1 MNYKIINDYELLYMV
16 RENDDASRDI
26 LFEKYLPI
34 IKSIAYEYYQKF
46 KNYGYD
52 YDDFVQEATIAFQKS
67 VINYNE
73 SKDVLFY
80 TFTVLC
86 IRRNLLTFCRN
97 ITNMNKNTSINN
109 FVDLDSCSVVDFS
122 SSVDFF
128 IEDREIES
136 LIRKLILDLSFENG
150 CIFELKLNGFSY
162 REIGSLLSLPSST
175 VEFKNRA
182 AKKKLKFLLEKY
194 CKEKTV

>member
-1 MNYKIINDYELLYMV
+1 MV
-16 RENDDASRDI
+16 RENDDNSQDI

-52 YDDFVQEATIAFQKS
+52 YEDFVQEATIAFQKS
-67 VINYNE
+67 VISYDE
-73 SKDVLFY
+73 SKDTLFY
-80 TFTVLC
+80 TFTVIC

-97 ITNMNKNTSINN
+97 ITNTNKNTSVNN
-109 FVDLDSCSVVDFS
+109 FVDLDSCSIIDHD
-122 SSVDFF
+122 SSVDFLF
-128 IEDREIES
+128 EDRERES
-136 LIRKLILDLSFENG
+136 LVRRLIIDLPFENS
-150 CIFELKLNGFSY
+150 CIFELKFNGFSY
-162 REIGSLLSLPSST
+162 REIGLLLSLPSST

-182 AKKKLKFLLEKY
+182 AKKKLRCLLEKY